1 MRVGVMASISALCTM
16 FMHYF
21 YALHLCMFLFS
32 FFAIVAFDTQKFI
45 SKVCLFSAQDY
56 SPVFCKC
63 VKCPKQIALLPKK
76 KSMGGAAPQ
85 TPPGGGALAP
95 PSPPPRRLSPACS
108 GYQLKMAKTFW

>member
-45 SKVCLFSAQDY
+45 SQECLFSAQDY
-56 SPVFCKC
+56 SPVFCKY

-76 KSMGGAAPQ
+76 
-85 TPPGGGALAP
+85 
-95 PSPPPRRLSPACS
+95 SPPPPPSNYFFTQ
-108 GYQLKMAKTFW
+108 GQFTFVLVEKW